1 MRQPHI
7 ETDDLGGINV
17 LQRCRGGLL
26 SVKQQRGVVLA
37 GDGTGQGDAF
47 QSAVN
52 RPVKLGAQRLADALL
67 HLGQRRV
74 VAIGGARGRID
85 EARHPG
91 ILGRHRLPSPVIK
104 PERSGGFGIRCTAWL
119 RSM

>member
-1 MRQPHI
+1 
-7 ETDDLGGINV
+7 
-17 LQRCRGGLL
+17 
-26 SVKQQRGVVLA
+26 
-37 GDGTGQGDAF
+37 
-47 QSAVN
+47 
-52 RPVKLGAQRLADALL
+52 
-67 HLGQRRV
+67 V

-119 RSM
+119 CSM